1 MQGASIHNTQFLHLF
16 LLLYFLMKSKGIPYL
31 AFFFF
36 FFQKP
41 CKLLPWWLRGQS
53 ICLQCGRPGFDP
65 WVWKIPWRRKWQSTP
80 VFLPGDSH
88 GWRSLV
94 GYSPQGRKEL
104 DTTERLHFHFPTD
117 GVGGA
122 LLVFLLQEVLGHSS
136 LHYKMPSHQKE
147 LR

>member
-1 MQGASIHNTQFLHLF
+1 MNIFRLNASLEGTMRHARSFNTQYTISTSFSPAIFLNEIKRHTIL
-16 LLLYFLMKSKGIPYL
+16 G
-31 AFFFF
+31 FFF

-65 WVWKIPWRRKWQSTP
+65 WVGKIPWRRKWQSTP

-94 GYSPQGRKEL
+94 GYSPQGRKES
-104 DTTERLHFHFPTD
+104 DTTERPHLTSPY
-117 GVGGA
+117 
-122 LLVFLLQEVLGHSS
+122 LWC
-136 LHYKMPSHQKE
+136 
-147 LR
+147 